1 MNQYDV
7 IVRPIVTEKSSLLK
21 DGGNQYVFEVARTA
35 NKIEIAKAVEQLF
48 KVKVMSVQRHEH
60 RGQEEAPRK
69 VTRGNVPTGGRP
81 SSRSIRRIKF
91 LSLKVRDGSK
101 RI

>member
-35 NKIEIAKAVEQLF
+35 NKIEIAKAVERLF
-48 KVKVMSVQRHEH
+48 KVKVMSVRVMNMGGKK
-60 RGQEEAPRK
+60 RRLGKSSGKRPDWRK
-69 VTRGNVPTGGRP
+69 AIV
-81 SSRSIRRIKF
+81 
-91 LSLKVRDGSK
+91 KVNPKDKISFFEGA
-101 RI
+101 

>member
-35 NKIEIAKAVEQLF
+35 NKIEITKAVEHLF
-48 KVKVMSVQRHEH
+48 KVKVTAVRVMNIEGKKRRLGKHSGKR
-60 RGQEEAPRK
+60 PDWRK
-69 VTRGNVPTGGRP
+69 AIV
-81 SSRSIRRIKF
+81 
-91 LSLKVRDGSK
+91 KVSPKDKISFFEGA
-101 RI
+101 

>member
-35 NKIEIAKAVEQLF
+35 NKIEIAKAVERLF
-48 KVKVMSVQRHEH
+48 KVKVMSVRVMNMEGKK
-60 RGQEEAPRK
+60 RRLGKSSGKRPDWRK
-69 VTRGNVPTGGRP
+69 AIV
-81 SSRSIRRIKF
+81 
-91 LSLKVRDGSK
+91 KVNPKDKISFFEGA
-101 RI
+101 